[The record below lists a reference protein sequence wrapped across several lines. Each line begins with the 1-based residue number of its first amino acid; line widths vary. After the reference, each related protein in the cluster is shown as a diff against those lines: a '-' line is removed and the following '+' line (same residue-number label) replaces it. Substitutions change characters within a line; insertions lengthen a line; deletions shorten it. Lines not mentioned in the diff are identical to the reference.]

1 MMTVFD
7 DDRHVFDALCAGA
20 SGYLLKS
27 TPPAALL
34 DALVQ
39 VRDGGAAMTPA
50 IVRKVVA
57 CFRQP
62 PAGPQAAALTERERQ
77 VLDGLVAGQ
86 TTRQIAAALFV
97 SPNTVAYHVK
107 QLYEKLQVH
116 SRAAAVAWAFRHR
129 PP

>member
-1 MMTVFD
+1 MEALPDLRARWPGAEVVMMTVFD

-77 VLDGLVAGQ
+77 VLDCLLY
-86 TTRQIAAALFV
+86 T
-97 SPNTVAYHVK
+97 SP
-107 QLYEKLQVH
+107 
-116 SRAAAVAWAFRHR
+116 SPRD
-129 PP
+129 